1 MNFVLLQQRL
11 SPFLQSLSSSKGV
24 FAVRVGFLSF
34 SWGESAFCVL
44 DISTARGVQLSAQ
57 LETPNHFGKS
67 TTGPAFGNHL
77 PPGGGQL
84 PSVGSGTS
92 HAPWGV
98 QLPAVGNLHP
108 LSGVQLTAVGTSH
121 APEGGGG
128 PEASKGDL
136 TSLKARA
143 VTGFKWGGARFGTKI
158 SRFWNQKTFFLTFLF
173 CTRFSFP

>member
-1 MNFVLLQQRL
+1 M
-11 SPFLQSLSSSKGV
+11 
-24 FAVRVGFLSF
+24 
-34 SWGESAFCVL
+34 
-44 DISTARGVQLSAQ
+44 
-57 LETPNHFGKS
+57 
-67 TTGPAFGNHL
+67 
-77 PPGGGQL
+77 
-84 PSVGSGTS
+84 SGTS

-143 VTGFKWGGARFGTKI
+143 VTGFK
-158 SRFWNQKTFFLTFLF
+158 
-173 CTRFSFP
+173 